1 MRQNDGVTFPMIIQ
15 QIKTIQSN
23 NCLIHYGKDY
33 LMNAIHFYNKLRMD
47 THTTIGYLSKVKMI
61 ISFKIVKE
69 TVDDDVIH
77 YLCLSLVFSIQCY

>member
-1 MRQNDGVTFPMIIQ
+1 MTQSDGVTFPMIIQ

-33 LMNAIHFYNKLRMD
+33 LKNAIHFYNKLKMD
-47 THTTIGYLSKVKMI
+47 THTTIGYLSKVEMI

-69 TVDDDVIH
+69 TMDDDLIH
-77 YLCLSLVFSIQCY
+77 SISLVFSIQCY